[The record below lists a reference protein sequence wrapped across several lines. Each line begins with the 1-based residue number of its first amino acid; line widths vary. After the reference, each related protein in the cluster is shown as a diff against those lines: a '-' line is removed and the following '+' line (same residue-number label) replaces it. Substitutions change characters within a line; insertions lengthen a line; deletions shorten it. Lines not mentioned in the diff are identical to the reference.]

1 MSEQTL
7 VDKAQAAVGPA
18 DTILAAA
25 AFQPRGTDGG
35 LAGGH
40 ALGESIG
47 HTFGGGLGGAI
58 GGLVGA
64 AVGAEEVKK
73 VGGLSSDSSGAL
85 NVVPWESLVAV
96 SKDKVYGWRLQIQG
110 MHTAPTEA
118 LFTLDRSDI
127 AITVHSRVGVHTFEL
142 QDLSSGTRWEFE
154 GNRINSH
161 LSSLVSELHEVPV
174 TELSS

>member
-1 MSEQTL
+1 VNVSEQTL
-7 VDKAQAAVGPA
+7 IDKAQTAIGP
-18 DTILAAA
+18 TVAAA

-40 ALGESIG
+40 ALGETLG
-47 HTFGGGLGGAI
+47 HTFGGGVGGAI

-64 AVGAEEVKK
+64 AVGMEEAKK
-73 VGGLSSDSSGAL
+73 VGGFSSDSTGGR

-96 SKDKVYGWRLQIQG
+96 SKEKVYGWRLQLQG

-118 LFTLDRSDI
+118 LFALDRSNI
-127 AITVHSRVGVHTFEL
+127 AITVHNRVGVHTFEL
-142 QDLSSGTRWEFE
+142 KDLVSDTRWEFE
-154 GNRINSH
+154 GNRLNSH
-161 LSSLVSELHEVPV
+161 VSALVAELHEVPV

>member
-7 VDKAQAAVGPA
+7 VDKAQAAVGTA

-40 ALGESIG
+40 ALGESVG
-47 HTFGGGLGGAI
+47 HAFGGGVGGAL

-64 AVGAEEVKK
+64 AIGVEEVKK
-73 VGGLSSDSSGAL
+73 AGGLSSDSDGAL

-96 SKDKVYGWRLQIQG
+96 SKDKVYGWRLQLQG
-110 MHTAPTEA
+110 MHTAPTEP
-118 LFTLDRSDI
+118 LFALDRSDI
-127 AITVHSRVGVHTFEL
+127 AITVHNRVGVHTFEL
-142 QDLSSGTRWEFE
+142 QDLAAGTRWEFE

-161 LSSLVSELHEVPV
+161 AKALMAELHEVPV

>member
-1 MSEQTL
+1 VSEQTL
-7 VDKAQAAVGPA
+7 IDKAQAAVGPA

-47 HTFGGGLGGAI
+47 HTFGGGVGGAI

-64 AVGAEEVKK
+64 ALGAEEVKK
-73 VGGLSSDSSGAL
+73 AGGLLSDSSGAL

-96 SKDKVYGWRLQIQG
+96 SQDKVYGWRLQLQG
-110 MHTAPTEA
+110 VHSAPTEP
-118 LFTLDRSDI
+118 LFALDRSNI
-127 AITVHSRVGVHTFEL
+127 AITVHNRVGVHTFEL
-142 QDLSSGTRWEFE
+142 QDLSAGTRWEFE

-161 LSSLVSELHEVPV
+161 VKALLAELHEVPA

>member
-7 VDKAQAAVGPA
+7 VAKAQAAVGPA

-40 ALGESIG
+40 ALGESVG
-47 HTFGGGLGGAI
+47 HAFGGGVGGAI

-64 AVGAEEVKK
+64 AIGVEEVKK
-73 VGGLSSDSSGAL
+73 AGGLSSDSTGAL

-96 SKDKVYGWRLQIQG
+96 SKDKVYGWRLQLQG
-110 MHTAPTEA
+110 VHTAPTEV
-118 LFTLDRSDI
+118 LFALDRSGI
-127 AITVHSRVGVHTFEL
+127 AIRVHNRVGVHTFEL
-142 QDLSSGTRWEFE
+142 QDLAGGTRWEFE

-161 LSSLVSELHEVPV
+161 VKALMAELHEVPV